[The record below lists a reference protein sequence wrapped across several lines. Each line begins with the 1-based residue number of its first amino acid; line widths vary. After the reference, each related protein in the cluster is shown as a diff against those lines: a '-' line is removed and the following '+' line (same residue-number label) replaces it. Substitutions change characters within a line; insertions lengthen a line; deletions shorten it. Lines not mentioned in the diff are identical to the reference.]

1 MHRTVATEVQRHG
14 LRACL
19 VLGRAILLSSLGIDL
34 DLDLDRSRLPAP
46 GLRRVWQDSRLADVG
61 ENDVDILV
69 ELCVLGSLETGR
81 VRARQPR
88 LRLGTKLDR
97 HPDTGDS
104 RVPIDDE
111 HVGIAVE
118 LQLVVVELDPGQGA
132 DEQVVSSVVER
143 SAVIADHD
151 VALEPGMLDD
161 DRLSIGLG
169 VERERLIEVDDGFL
183 GGHRLACRCRP

>member
-1 MHRTVATEVQRHG
+1 MRSG
-14 LRACL
+14 LPRN
-19 VLGRAILLSSLGIDL
+19 R
-34 DLDLDRSRLPAP
+34 P
-46 GLRRVWQDSRLADVG
+46 GAR
-61 ENDVDILV
+61 
-69 ELCVLGSLETGR
+69 
-81 VRARQPR
+81 RQPR
-88 LRLGTKLDR
+88 LRLGTKLDQ

-151 VALEPGMLDD
+151 VVLEPGMLDD
-161 DRLSIGLG
+161 DRVSIGLG

-183 GGHRLACRCRP
+183 GGHRLGAAAVLAREMIAAGLSLIRLPS